1 MLNKLYA
8 RHSVIVGLGRCKG
21 GELYKTKSKILF
33 TFSQFSDKLV
43 VKTELQNK
51 SSHFD
56 KLNELQISLLSL
68 SKHCIFYVN

>member
-8 RHSVIVGLGRCKG
+8 RHSVIVGLGRGKD

-56 KLNELQISLLSL
+56 
-68 SKHCIFYVN
+68 